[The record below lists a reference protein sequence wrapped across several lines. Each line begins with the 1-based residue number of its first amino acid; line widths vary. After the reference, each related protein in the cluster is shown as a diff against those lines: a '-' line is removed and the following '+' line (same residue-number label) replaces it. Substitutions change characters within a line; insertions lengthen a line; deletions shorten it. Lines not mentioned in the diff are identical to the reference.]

1 MINKL
6 AGEVR
11 GMKEEQLQR
20 WVSSRFSNPQSLTFS
35 STIALNLSG
44 KLLINVSLWFFHCV
58 SFCETE
64 FCWQVRIFGTMR
76 GDHPE
81 AVCTTEAFAGGFH
94 ICYCSLTN
102 DQALLSST
110 SSNVEKDVQV
120 ISIGYCPPTTWLEYC
135 TGQCEPTSKKRRR
148 FCRKERS
155 SWYGK
160 CHRHQ
165 I

>member
-20 WVSSRFSNPQSLTFS
+20 CVFSRFSNPLSLIFS
-35 STIALNLSG
+35 SKIAINFCG
-44 KLLINVSLWFFHCV
+44 KLLINMSLWFFHFV
-58 SFCETE
+58 SFCERE
-64 FCWQVRIFGTMR
+64 FCWQVWILGTMR

-81 AVCTTEAFAGGFH
+81 AVCATEAFAGGFH
-94 ICYCSLTN
+94 ICHCSLTN
-102 DQALLSST
+102 DQTLFSST
-110 SSNVEKDVQV
+110 SSNVEQDGQV
-120 ISIGYCPPTTWLEYC
+120 ISIGYCPPITWLEYC
-135 TGQCEPTSKKRRR
+135 TGQCEPTSTERRR

-155 SWYGK
+155 SWYGN